1 MLCCALGLLAL
12 LTGTSARGLRAVLG
26 AWPMAAIAGGA
37 ATALA
42 ILIPHHLEHY
52 RERARAHDRTA
63 PAEIIAA
70 PLCTGAPL

>member
-42 ILIPHHLEHY
+42 ILIPHHIEHY
-52 RERARAHDRTA
+52 RERSRAHDRTVL
-63 PAEIIAA
+63 AEIVAA
-70 PLCTGAPL
+70 PLCTGAPS